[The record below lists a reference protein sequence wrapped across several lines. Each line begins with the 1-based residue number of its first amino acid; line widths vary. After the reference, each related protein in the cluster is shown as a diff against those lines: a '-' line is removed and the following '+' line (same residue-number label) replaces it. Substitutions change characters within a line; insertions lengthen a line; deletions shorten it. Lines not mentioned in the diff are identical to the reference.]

1 MQPDN
6 NRFIWIQRKI
16 PSNKEISYQITF
28 VQEDNAEKKL
38 TVKLQYL
45 YRMFRQTYKLTHGLS
60 ISVAQMQIQRLLKL
74 EHNKDDKL

>member
-45 YRMFRQTYKLTHGLS
+45 CRMFRQTYVFAHDLS
-60 ISVAQMQIQRLLKL
+60 ISENNHK
-74 EHNKDDKL
+74 

>member
-60 ISVAQMQIQRLLKL
+60 ISESNHKLK
-74 EHNKDDKL
+74 